1 MSYIASCII
10 HIEKYLAQQIL
21 SAYKQGT
28 EYLRS
33 VIPQLSST
41 CKITLMTFFRFV
53 KEAKLDVHIEGI
65 TFQLTLEARALL
77 IQVNISAEPK
87 SLTKETVKAAAQQV
101 TQECLKVA
109 AQEAAEQA
117 ITEAAKKAIT
127 EAAKKAVTEAAKKAA
142 AEAAK
147 KAAAEA
153 AKTTLRSTAKTALGC
168 GALIEGAVLG
178 YQLYND
184 YQLKKEGKINQQE
197 FKERAQKKTVG
208 AACSLTGS
216 TAGAVIGSAVFPG
229 VGTIVGSVVGGIVGG
244 VAGGTFGSF
253 NITYTKK
260 ATD

>member
-1 MSYIASCII
+1 MSYITSCII
-10 HIEKYLAQQIL
+10 HIEKYLAEQIL
-21 SAYKQGT
+21 SAYKKGT

-33 VIPQLSST
+33 VIPQLGST

-53 KEAKLDVHIEGI
+53 KEAKLNVCIEDI
-65 TFQLTLEARALL
+65 TFRLTLEAHTLL
-77 IQVNISAEPK
+77 IQVQISAEPK
-87 SLTKETVKAAAQQV
+87 SVTKETVKAAAQQL
-101 TQECLKVA
+101 TQECVKVA
-109 AQEAAEQA
+109 AQEAAEQ
-117 ITEAAKKAIT
+117 AIT

-168 GALIEGAVLG
+168 GALIEGVVLS

-197 FKERAQKKTVG
+197 FKERAQKKSVG
-208 AACSLTGS
+208 AACSLSGS

-229 VGTIVGSVVGGIVGG
+229 VGTIVGSMVGGIVGG
-244 VAGGTFGSF
+244 VAGGAFGSF
-253 NITYTKK
+253 SLTYSKK